1 MPSGERSQVWYPH
14 LVALLR
20 ASWHRAITWDEV
32 VSLRA
37 VLQAEFDEY
46 RSQRGIVPAVIR
58 CRECGEIG
66 PAAAPKISVRA
77 MLIALRRFGIASD
90 HDSQQRER
98 EWARYRASKSLDLYG
113 LEQGEERHGAHGCPT
128 RTLQLTRPSLRS
140 GPRS

>member
-113 LEQGEERHGAHGCPT
+113 LEQGEERHGAQGCPT
-128 RTLQLTRPSLRS
+128 E
-140 GPRS
+140 

>member
-32 VSLRA
+32 VSLRG
-37 VLQAEFDEY
+37 VLQVELDEY
-46 RSQRGIVPAVIR
+46 RSRRRIVPAVIR

-66 PAAAPKISVRA
+66 PAASPKISVRA
-77 MLIALRRFGIASD
+77 MLIALRRFEIASD
-90 HDSQQRER
+90 HDSKQRER

-113 LEQGEERHGAHGCPT
+113 RDQDKNAMARMAVRYAPGR
-128 RTLQLTRPSLRS
+128 
-140 GPRS
+140 

>member
-20 ASWHRAITWDEV
+20 ASWHRAITWDEL

-37 VLQAEFDEY
+37 VLQAELDEY
-46 RSQRGIVPAVIR
+46 RSRRRIVPAVIR

-66 PAAAPKISVRA
+66 PAAPPKLSVRA

-90 HDSQQRER
+90 HDSRQRER
-98 EWARYRASKSLDLYG
+98 DWARYRASKSLDLYG
-113 LEQGEERHGAHGCPT
+113 REREKNAMA
-128 RTLQLTRPSLRS
+128 RRAVQLGRFC
-140 GPRS
+140 